1 MDDHEKS
8 LETLFKM
15 EKAIDEMLAMHQQ
28 VIELRELENQRQ
40 KAMEAL
46 QAAEEKYRVVV
57 ENIPQKLYMRDT
69 DSYYIFCNAKYAADL
84 KIKSEEISGKTDFDF
99 FPKELAEKYVA
110 DDKRI
115 MATGE
120 VENIEDKYVLDGQT
134 FIVHTVKAPIIGA
147 KGERRGILGIFWD
160 ITEQK
165 RNEEEMRKYRLYLE
179 ELVSN
184 RTAELQSVNN
194 RWEREINDR
203 RRMEDQLQETAGMS
217 RTILENTGTAMVLI
231 EEDMTIS
238 MANREFEK
246 FSGYSREE
254 VEGKKSFT
262 EFVTHADLE
271 RIKESCLASGMSPD
285 AHPGHFEGRLV
296 DKQGNIRD
304 IRITAAGVPGTQ
316 KAMVSLLDI
325 TERKQIEESLR
336 ILGEQYEALVENANE
351 AIFVMED
358 GHLKFGNPKIFEI
371 SGYTKEELAARPFT
385 DFIHPD
391 DRDIFELGRR
401 KQGLGK
407 TSQAQLFRLVHK
419 EGHIHWV
426 ENKGSLIHWEG
437 KPAVLN
443 FLTDIT
449 DRKHTEEELRSSIES
464 LRGLVND
471 MEKILITL
479 DRKGPEKGT

>member
-1 MDDHEKS
+1 MNHHEKS
-8 LETLFKM
+8 LEKLFKM
-15 EKAIDEMLAMHQQ
+15 EKAIDEMLEMHQQ

-40 KAMEAL
+40 RTMEAL
-46 QAAEEKYRVVV
+46 QAGEGKYRAVL
-57 ENIPQKLYMRDT
+57 ENIPQKLYMKDK
-69 DSYYIFCNAKYAADL
+69 DSYYIFCNGKYAADL
-84 KIKSEEISGKTDFDF
+84 KIKPEEISGKTDFDF

-115 MATGE
+115 MATGQ
-120 VENIEDKYVLDGQT
+120 VENIEDEYVLEGRT
-134 FIVHTVKAPIIGA
+134 FIVHAVKTPIINA
-147 KGERRGILGIFWD
+147 NGERSGILGIFWD
-160 ITEQK
+160 ITEQR
-165 RNEEEMRKYRLYLE
+165 RNEEEMRKYRLHLE
-179 ELVSN
+179 ELISN

-194 RWEREINDR
+194 QWEREISER
-203 RRMEDQLQETAGMS
+203 RRMEDQLKETAGMS

-246 FSGYSREE
+246 SSGYSREE
-254 VEGKKSFT
+254 VEGKKSLT

-271 RIKESCLASGMSPD
+271 RIKEACLASETSPD

-304 IRITAAGVPGTQ
+304 IRITAAGVSGTR
-316 KAMVSLLDI
+316 KALVSLLDI
-325 TERKQIEESLR
+325 TERKHIEESLR

-371 SGYTKEELAARPFT
+371 SGYAKEELSARPFT
-385 DFIHPD
+385 EFIHPA
-391 DRDIFELGRR
+391 DRDIFELGHRN
-401 KQGLGK
+401 QGLEK
-407 TSQAQLFRLVHK
+407 VSQAQSFRLIHK

-443 FLTDIT
+443 FMTDVT
-449 DRKHTEEELRSSIES
+449 DRKHAEEELRSSIES
-464 LRGLVND
+464 FRVLVND

-479 DRKGPEKGT
+479 DRGGPEKGR

>member
-1 MDDHEKS
+1 MNDHEKS
-8 LETLFKM
+8 LEKLFKM
-15 EKAIDEMLAMHQQ
+15 EKAIDEMLEMHQQ

-40 KAMEAL
+40 RAMEGL
-46 QAAEEKYRVVV
+46 QAAEEKYRAVV
-57 ENIPQKLYMRDT
+57 ENIPQKLYMKDK
-69 DSYYIFCNAKYAADL
+69 DSCYIFCNGKYAADL

-99 FPKELAEKYVA
+99 FPKEFAEKYVA

-115 MATGE
+115 MTTGR
-120 VENIEDKYVLDGQT
+120 VENIEDKYILEGQT
-134 FIVHTVKAPIIGA
+134 LIVHTVKTPILDA
-147 KGERRGILGIFWD
+147 NGEPRGILGIFWD

-165 RNEEEMRKYRLYLE
+165 RNEEEMRKYRVHLE
-179 ELVSN
+179 ELLSN
-184 RTAELQSVNN
+184 RTAELQLVNN
-194 RWEREINDR
+194 QWEREISER

-231 EEDMTIS
+231 EEDTTVS

-254 VEGKKSFT
+254 VEGKKSLT

-271 RIKESCLASGMSPD
+271 RIKESCLASRTNPD
-285 AHPGHFEGRLV
+285 YAVGHFEGRLV

-304 IRITAAGVPGTQ
+304 IRITAAGVSGTQ
-316 KAMVSLLDI
+316 KAVVSLLDI

-358 GHLKFGNPKIFEI
+358 GHLKFGNRKIFEI
-371 SGYTKEELAARPFT
+371 SGYTKEELSARPFT
-385 DFIHPD
+385 EFIHPD
-391 DRDIFELGRR
+391 DRHIFELGRN
-401 KQGLGK
+401 QGVEK
-407 TSQAQLFRLVHK
+407 ASQAQLFRLIHK

-443 FLTDIT
+443 FMTDIT
-449 DRKHTEEELRSSIES
+449 ARKHAEEELRSSIES
-464 LRGLVND
+464 FRVLVND

-479 DRKGPEKGT
+479 DRKGPEQGK